1 MRVRSPVGGELHL
14 GLVAGDQLW
23 DEGEVGDLCGGPAEL
38 EDHDEGREIGEL
50 GPLRRV
56 GATRQTRREDE
67 AEGEE
72 HAQRPWTQRHPVWM
86 SRALQNKILLCIIK
100 VYYCYCLL
108 LLYYVFRLKINRF
121 ISLA

>member
-1 MRVRSPVGGELHL
+1 VRVRSPVGSELHL

-38 EDHDEGREIGEL
+38 EDHDEGREIREL

-86 SRALQNKILLCIIK
+86 SRSSKILLCIIK